1 MSVIL
6 GLNTNHSDSS
16 ACLVIDGE
24 LIGAISEERLGR
36 RIKSSSEFPHNSINR
51 LMTLSGV
58 SLIDLTHIAISRN
71 SNANLYARM
80 RHAILNPLSTRN
92 AVVEYLR
99 RRRLTYDYSLVKLVA
114 LSLDQ
119 DPLNFKGKINYIEHH
134 LSHIAS
140 SYYLSEF
147 DKPTLGFSY
156 DASGD
161 FVSMMLAHCEGN
173 KIKPFRKVYLPNSLG
188 FFYSAVCQHIGFDKF
203 GEEYKVMGLA
213 SYGNDVFNKQ
223 MNELIKYDEKNL
235 FKLNSKYF
243 RMHNG
248 QASGAT
254 NKDGEIVV
262 NNIFT
267 DKVTTLLGKKRFRN
281 EPIKQLQMDL
291 AASSQKHF
299 EKIVINIIK
308 QYENNFQNGSIA
320 MAGGCALNGI
330 VNTSI
335 RKNTNFQ
342 SQFIQPASSDDG
354 TALGA
359 AYWCWHNTEKKD
371 KRFVMKHSYWGFEY
385 NYNIKELLRDQEI
398 QVTEYK
404 NIDRLLITVAKLIYE
419 GNIVG
424 WYQGKSEWGPRALG
438 NRSILANP
446 CIIDIKDKIN
456 IKIKRRESFRPFA
469 PTILEEDLDTYF
481 LANGPS
487 PYMQHIVEVKN
498 KWRDKFPA
506 ITHIDGTARVQT
518 VSQSQ
523 NYLYYSLIKE
533 FGRLSGHP
541 ILLNTSFNENEPIVE
556 TPEQA
561 YACFKRTD
569 MDILVLGNYILKKKN
584 LNVNK

>member
-24 LIGAISEERLGR
+24 LVGAISEERLGK
-36 RIKSSSEFPHNSINR
+36 RIKSSSEFPHNSIKS
-51 LMTLSGV
+51 LMAASGV
-58 SLIDLTHIAISRN
+58 RLIDLTHIAISRN

-92 AVVEYLR
+92 AFVEYLR
-99 RRRLTYDYSLVKLVA
+99 RRRITDDHSLVKLVA

-119 DPLNFKGKINYIEHH
+119 DPLNFKGKVNYIEHH

-161 FVSMMLAHCEGN
+161 FVSMMLAHCEGSN
-173 KIKPFRKVYLPNSLG
+173 IKPFRKVFLPNSLG
-188 FFYSAVCQHIGFDKF
+188 FFYTAVCQHIGFEKF

-213 SYGNDVFNKQ
+213 SYGNDIYSKQ

-235 FKLNSKYF
+235 IKLNSKYF

-254 NKDGEIVV
+254 NNCGEIII

-267 DKVTTLLGKKRFRN
+267 DKVTTLLGKKRVRN

-299 EKIVINIIK
+299 EKIVIDILK
-308 QYENNFQNGSIA
+308 QQEHKFQNGSIA

-330 VNTSI
+330 VNSSI
-335 RKNTNFQ
+335 RKHTKFE

-359 AYWCWHNTEKKD
+359 AYWCWHNTEKKS
-371 KRFVMKHSYWGFEY
+371 KRFIMKHSYWGFEY
-385 NYNIKELLRDQEI
+385 NCKIKELAIDQEI
-398 QVTEYK
+398 HVVEH
-404 NIDRLLITVAKLIYE
+404 NDVDRLLITVANLLYQGK
-419 GNIVG
+419 IVG

-446 CIIDIKDKIN
+446 CIIDMKDKIN
-456 IKIKRRESFRPFA
+456 SKIKRRESFRPFA
-469 PTILEEDLDTYF
+469 PTILEEELNTYF
-481 LANGPS
+481 IASGPS
-487 PYMQHIVEVKN
+487 QYMQHIVEVKN
-498 KWRDKFPA
+498 EWRDKFPA

-518 VSQSQ
+518 VKQSQ
-523 NYLYYSLIKE
+523 NYLYYRLIKE
-533 FGRLSGHP
+533 FGKLSGHP
-541 ILLNTSFNENEPIVE
+541 MLLNTSFNENEPIVE

-561 YACFKRTD
+561 YSCFKRTD
-569 MDILVLGNYILKKKN
+569 MDILVLGNFILKK
-584 LNVNK
+584 